1 MKRGYF
7 SRQPFAPSKILP
19 RKEVRDEPAPRKA
32 RPKRPRYTELVDLRR
47 EAKDQCCKV
56 QLPGCRGGGA
66 TEYTVLAHFRMSGV
80 CGTALK
86 PPDTIAAWACDHCHA
101 IVDGRMPI
109 PTGLYSGVPDRIRA
123 RLIRMDHLEGMVRT
137 LYALDQLGYRMRKQ
151 P

>member
-1 MKRGYF
+1 MKRGFF

-47 EAKDQCCKV
+47 EAKDKHCQIR
-56 QLPGCRGGGA
+56 LRGCRGCTV
-66 TEYTVLAHFRMSGV
+66 TEYTVLAHFRMAGV

-101 IVDGRMPI
+101 IVDGRAPI
-109 PTGLYSGVPDRIRA
+109 PDDLYASLPEHIRT
-123 RLIRMDHLEGMVRT
+123 RLIRAQHLEAMVRT
-137 LYALDQLGYRMRKQ
+137 LYALDQAGYRMRKQ